1 MSDIQVSE
9 SSIDCPCCGRESD
22 VVIRSWT
29 GETGIEFGSNYTVCV
44 SQDEDSSGEIAVVHR
59 IEEPA
64 DRITC
69 TDE

>member
-29 GETGIEFGSNYTVCV
+29 GETGVEFGSRYSVCV
-44 SQDEDSSGEIAVVHR
+44 SQDDSSGEIAVVHR
-59 IEEPA
+59 IEGPT
-64 DRITC
+64 DRIH
-69 TDE
+69 